1 MTIRLPTS
9 GLRSG
14 FEAGFLPV
22 GVRVSYEI
30 GLQVLR

>member
-1 MTIRLPTS
+1 MTIRPQLAD
-9 GLRSG
+9 
-14 FEAGFLPV
+14 FVAGFVAGVLPV

>member
-1 MTIRLPTS
+1 MTFRPRLAD
-9 GLRSG
+9 
-14 FEAGFLPV
+14 FMAGFLPV

>member
-1 MTIRLPTS
+1 MTIRPPQLA
-9 GLRSG
+9 G
-14 FEAGFLPV
+14 FMAGFLPV

>member
-1 MTIRLPTS
+1 MTIRPQLA
-9 GLRSG
+9 G
-14 FEAGFLPV
+14 FMAGFLPV